1 MVTTVGVNVTIVAMS
16 SLAHTRALAEEYARQ
31 YNPKSVAPFPYE
43 NVAIANKDLEIF
55 FTDLEDP
62 AMSGAT
68 IYKEGKFTIVINT
81 SKPETR
87 QHFTLGHELGH
98 YFLHKDV
105 LREEKVIVDGDT
117 DGPNMLYRMDDGT
130 ATQLEVEANNFAAS
144 LLMPADLVYKAWEA
158 THSIEDCA
166 RIFKVSII
174 AMSLRLIQLGLV
186 SE

>member
-1 MVTTVGVNVTIVAMS
+1 MS
-16 SLAHTRALAEEYARQ
+16 SLAHVRALAEEYARQ
-31 YNPKSVAPFPYE
+31 YNPESVAPFPYE
-43 NVAIANKDLEIF
+43 NVVGIGKDLEVF
-55 FTDLEDP
+55 FTHLEDN

-68 IYKEGKFTIVINT
+68 IYRDGKFTILINT
-81 SKPETR
+81 NKPETR

-105 LREEKVIVDGDT
+105 LKHEKVIVDGET
-117 DGPNMLYRMDDGT
+117 DGPNMLYRMDNGQ

-158 THSIEDCA
+158 THNIEDCA
-166 RIFKVSII
+166 RIFKVSVI
-174 AMSLRLIQLGLV
+174 AMSLRLIQLKLV